1 MGRAFRDRASYK
13 ASDVAALFLASFIGT
28 MVVCAILAFLEK
40 LIHRFSH

>member
-28 MVVCAILAFLEK
+28 MVVCAIIAFLEK
-40 LIHRFSH
+40 MIQRFSH

>member
-28 MVVCAILAFLEK
+28 MVVCAILAVIEK
-40 LIHRFSH
+40 LIQQVSH